1 MQLIMRTTTCESIF
15 LDVVGSD
22 TFDNVMAKMKEMA
35 HKCSFDYCL
44 CLPSN
49 SLIAE
54 MLLCIRTTTGKTF
67 VLKVVGLDTF
77 DLVKAKIDDI
87 CSVDNHDLHWEL
99 IPKPKGWWW
108 GGMPIFVRI
117 LNGKTFTLSIQSD
130 QKISS
135 LQYQIMKKEDIPG
148 YRQKLFLAGMSLQV
162 GDHTLAHY
170 NIVAGSTLDLVVNEK
185 GVALNTEISVVTP
198 SGKVPVV
205 VNYDLL
211 IKDVKNLIE
220 DKVHI
225 PLKQHRL
232 VYDGE
237 ELDDG
242 RLLRT
247 YNFQEKGPFRLV
259 INDTSMEMETRV
271 SMRIQIQV
279 SATKKTIHL
288 DVGSTDTIHDV
299 KAKIQAQEHIPTG
312 QQVLFLHNRRL
323 YVDTFTLEDYSID
336 NGSTVYLAQV
346 LGETLLT

>member
-1 MQLIMRTTTCESIF
+1 MQLLMRTTTCESIF
-15 LDVVGSD
+15 LDVVSSD

-185 GVALNTEISVVTP
+185 G
-198 SGKVPVV
+198 SGAKRRDICRDRLWRKVPF
-205 VNYDLL
+205 
-211 IKDVKNLIE
+211 

-232 VYDGE
+232 VYDGV
-237 ELDDG
+237 ELEDT

-247 YNFQEKGPFRLV
+247 YDFQVKVPFRLV
-259 INDTSMEMETRV
+259 IDDTSMEMETRV

-336 NGSTVYLAQV
+336 NGSTLYLAQV